1 MVLGAGV
8 VVVVGVPVH
17 EEPPDGRP
25 RTPHQSQKGWLRLA
39 GKSEFEDGEAEK
51 PRGGGLCK
59 ELEEEEPLA
68 TFSSEV
74 ASALSSLRKGTWLY
88 SPQTPVPGTSY

>member
-51 PRGGGLCK
+51 PRGGGL
-59 ELEEEEPLA
+59 
-68 TFSSEV
+68 
-74 ASALSSLRKGTWLY
+74 
-88 SPQTPVPGTSY
+88 